1 MIWISIWVH
10 FMRHHMWDTIVVL
23 EEDNHSLPHYPK
35 CDMFFIWRELNKNHQ
50 ATSMYAWGD
59 YRRLERLCEKEA
71 RSRTVGTFEAYGRP
85 LETVTAFKYL
95 GIILTASDNGWP

>member
-59 YRRLERLCEKEA
+59 Y
-71 RSRTVGTFEAYGRP
+71 TIGRP
-85 LETVTAFKYL
+85 RTGWTVSIRGTLPPNPPSPPPGFSQYL
-95 GIILTASDNGWP
+95 PGLLPTVIT